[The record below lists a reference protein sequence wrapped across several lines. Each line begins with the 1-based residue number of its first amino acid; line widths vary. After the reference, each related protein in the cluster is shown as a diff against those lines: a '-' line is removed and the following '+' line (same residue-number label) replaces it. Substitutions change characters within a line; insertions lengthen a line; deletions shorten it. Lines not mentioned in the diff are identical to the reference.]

1 VTFDDVRRLAME
13 FPEATEEP
21 HFEMTSFRIKGRIFA
36 TAPAGGEF
44 LHIFV
49 DENEVR
55 ASVAADPE
63 TFSELWWGKRLS
75 GLRVTV
81 ASADAADVKE
91 LLTEAWLRKA
101 PKKMAAAFRSS
112 EP

>member
-1 VTFDDVRRLAME
+1 MTFDEVRTLAME
-13 FPEATEEP
+13 LPEATEEP
-21 HFEMTSFRIKGRIFA
+21 HFEMTSFRIRGRIFA

-44 LHIFV
+44 VHVFV
-49 DENEVR
+49 DADEVR
-55 ASVAADPE
+55 ASLAADPE

-81 ASADAADVKE
+81 ASADAADVEE